1 MAKIISIQKKE
12 SRFNLV
18 GGGTIARYTIHSD
31 ILNAE
36 KTFSVYL
43 PAGYD
48 DSGRRYPVL
57 YLFHSAGATDE
68 TWTQTGQ
75 LKEIADDAVRS
86 RMATPMIIVVP
97 DASGTD
103 EHHLGK
109 LLGYFSVE
117 GWDYEA
123 YFHKELIALV
133 DETFR
138 TLADKHHRAVAGVSM
153 SGEAAIAYAQ
163 KNPAFYAA
171 ACSLSGILGKPEQ
184 SKMAKTDE
192 GYAAG
197 LIRNN
202 PSAYVENATPD
213 QVEALKTVR
222 WYADCGDND
231 FFYEGN
237 IQFFLAMKAKGI
249 PIDYRMRSGV
259 HDWYY
264 WTTGLAPIL
273 HFISIAFSAE

>member
-1 MAKIISIQKKE
+1 MATIISVKKKE
-12 SRFNLV
+12 SHFNLIK
-18 GGGTIARYTIHSD
+18 GGTVARYTIHSD
-31 ILNAE
+31 ILNAD
-36 KTFSVYL
+36 KTFSVYV
-43 PAGYD
+43 PADYD
-48 DSGRRYPVL
+48 ESDRRYPVL

-75 LKEIADDAVRS
+75 LKEIADDAMRS
-86 RMATPMIIVVP
+86 HMAVPMIIVVP

-109 LLGYFSVE
+109 LLGYFSVD

-123 YFHKELIALV
+123 YFHKELIPLV
-133 DETFR
+133 DDTFR
-138 TLADKHHRAVAGVSM
+138 TVADKRHRAVAGVSM

-163 KNPAFYAA
+163 KNSTYYAA
-171 ACSLSGILGKPEQ
+171 ACSISGILGKPEQ
-184 SKMAKTDE
+184 SKMAKTDAA
-192 GYAAG
+192 YADG

-202 PSAYVENATPD
+202 PAAFVENATPE

-237 IQFFLAMKAKGI
+237 IQYFLAMKAKGVD
-249 PIDYRMRSGV
+249 IDYRMRSGV

-273 HFISIAFSAE
+273 QFISLAFSAE